1 MSETACRPIPRVQ
14 QPSSEAG
21 GRRIPGAGLTPRTVL
36 IVDGHTLVRQGVR
49 EILEEDDG
57 LKVVGEAGDGE
68 EAVAVAADQRPDVV
82 LLEVGGHGRDAVTTV
97 RRIRRHSPDTKVII
111 LSMQE
116 GPELLRALLEAGI
129 RGYLL
134 KTVTRHELVAAI
146 QAVQDPD
153 RIVLSVSRRSLPEDD
168 GAQPVQLTE
177 RERQVLEL
185 TAQALTNRQIGNRLS
200 LTEAT
205 VKRHLRNIF
214 AKLGAGSRLD
224 AVNRAALAGLIEPP
238 RNAL

>member
-1 MSETACRPIPRVQ
+1 M
-14 QPSSEAG
+14 
-21 GRRIPGAGLTPRTVL
+21 
-36 IVDGHTLVRQGVR
+36 IVDSHTLVRQGVR
-49 EILEEDDG
+49 EILEEDDE
-57 LKVVGEAGDGE
+57 LKVVGEAGEGG
-68 EAVAVAADQRPDVV
+68 EAVTMVADRRPDVV
-82 LLEVGGHGRDAVTTV
+82 LLEVGGLGPDAVPMV
-97 RRIRRHSPDTKVII
+97 RSMRRHSPGTKVII

-134 KTVTRHELVAAI
+134 KTVTRYELVAAI
-146 QAVQDPD
+146 QAVEDPE
-153 RIVLSVSRRSLPEDD
+153 RIVLSVSRRSLPD
-168 GAQPVQLTE
+168 GDQAPPVQLTG

-185 TAQALTNRQIGNRLS
+185 TAQALTNRQIANRLS

-224 AVNRAALAGLIEPP
+224 AVNRASLAGLIDPP
-238 RNAL
+238 KNNP

>member
-1 MSETACRPIPRVQ
+1 M
-14 QPSSEAG
+14 
-21 GRRIPGAGLTPRTVL
+21 TPRTIL
-36 IVDGHTLVRQGVR
+36 IVDSHTLVRQGVR
-49 EILEEDDG
+49 EILEEHSG
-57 LKVVGEAGDGE
+57 LRVVGEVGNGD
-68 EAVAVAADQRPDVV
+68 EAVTVVADHRPDVV
-82 LLEVGGHGRDAVTTV
+82 LLEVGGAGTDAVTTV
-97 RRIRRHSPDTKVII
+97 RRIRRQSPGTKVIV

-116 GPELLRALLEAGI
+116 RPELLRALLEAGI

-146 QAVQDPD
+146 QAVDDPE

-168 GAQPVQLTE
+168 GAQPAQLTE
-177 RERQVLEL
+177 REREVLEL
-185 TAQALTNRQIGNRLS
+185 TARALTNRQIANRLA

-224 AVNRAALAGLIEPP
+224 AVNRAVLAGLIEPP
-238 RNAL
+238 QNRL

>member
-1 MSETACRPIPRVQ
+1 M
-14 QPSSEAG
+14 
-21 GRRIPGAGLTPRTVL
+21 TPRTVL
-36 IVDGHTLVRQGVR
+36 IVDSHTLVRQGVR
-49 EILEEDDG
+49 EILEEDAG
-57 LKVVGEAGDGE
+57 LKVVGEAGDGD
-68 EAVAVAADQRPDVV
+68 EAVAMVTEQRPDVV
-82 LLEVGGHGRDAVTTV
+82 LLEVGGPGPDAVTTV
-97 RRIRRHSPDTKVII
+97 RRIRRQSPGTKVII

-116 GPELLRALLEAGI
+116 RPELLRALLEAGI

-146 QAVQDPD
+146 QAVEDPE

-168 GAQPVQLTE
+168 GAQHVQLTE
-177 RERQVLEL
+177 RERQVLDL
-185 TAQALTNRQIGNRLS
+185 TARALTNRQIANRLS

-224 AVNRAALAGLIEPP
+224 AVNRAAHAGLIEPP
-238 RNAL
+238 RNEH

>member
-1 MSETACRPIPRVQ
+1 MT
-14 QPSSEAG
+14 
-21 GRRIPGAGLTPRTVL
+21 LRTIL
-36 IVDGHTLVRQGVR
+36 IVDSHTLVRQGVR

-57 LKVVGEAGDGE
+57 LKVVGEAGTGDE
-68 EAVAVAADQRPDVV
+68 ALTAVADLRPDVV
-82 LLEVGGHGRDAVTTV
+82 LLEVGGPGQDAVTTV
-97 RRIRRHSPDTKVII
+97 RRIRRDSPATKVII

-134 KTVTRHELVAAI
+134 KTVSRNELVAAI
-146 QAVQDPD
+146 RAVEDPE

-168 GAQPVQLTE
+168 GTQPVQLTE

-185 TAQALTNRQIGNRLS
+185 TARALTNRQIANRLS

-224 AVNRAALAGLIEPP
+224 AVNRAALAGLIDPP
-238 RNAL
+238 RTQP

>member
-1 MSETACRPIPRVQ
+1 MTRSI
-14 QPSSEAG
+14 
-21 GRRIPGAGLTPRTVL
+21 L

-49 EILEEDDG
+49 EILEEDDE
-57 LKVVGEAGDGE
+57 LAVVGEAGDGE
-68 EAVAVAADQRPDVV
+68 EAVSMAADRHPDVV

-97 RRIRRHSPDTKVII
+97 RRIRRHSPETKVII

-134 KTVTRHELVAAI
+134 KTVTRDELVAAI
-146 QAVQDPD
+146 QAVQNSD

-185 TAQALTNRQIGNRLS
+185 TALALTNRQIGNRLA

-238 RNAL
+238 RNTL

>member
-1 MSETACRPIPRVQ
+1 
-14 QPSSEAG
+14 
-21 GRRIPGAGLTPRTVL
+21 
-36 IVDGHTLVRQGVR
+36 
-49 EILEEDDG
+49 
-57 LKVVGEAGDGE
+57 
-68 EAVAVAADQRPDVV
+68 
-82 LLEVGGHGRDAVTTV
+82 
-97 RRIRRHSPDTKVII
+97 
-111 LSMQE
+111 MQE

-146 QAVQDPD
+146 QAVEDPE

-185 TAQALTNRQIGNRLS
+185 TARALTNRQIANRLS

-224 AVNRAALAGLIEPP
+224 AVNRASHAGLIEPP
-238 RNAL
+238 RNEH

>member
-1 MSETACRPIPRVQ
+1 MV
-14 QPSSEAG
+14 SEAPPSPG
-21 GRRIPGAGLTPRTVL
+21 TRARRIPGAVLTLRTIL
-36 IVDGHTLVRQGVR
+36 IVDSHTLVRQGVR
-49 EILEEDDG
+49 EILEEDDR
-57 LKVVGEAGDGE
+57 LKVVGEAGNGD
-68 EAVAVAADQRPDVV
+68 EALTVVADLRPDVV
-82 LLEVGGHGRDAVTTV
+82 LLEVGGSGQDPVTTV
-97 RRIRRHSPDTKVII
+97 RRIRRHSPATKVII

-134 KTVTRHELVAAI
+134 KTVSRNELVAAI
-146 QAVQDPD
+146 QAVEDPE

-185 TAQALTNRQIGNRLS
+185 TARALTNRQIANRLS

-224 AVNRAALAGLIEPP
+224 AVNRAALAGLIDPP
-238 RNAL
+238 RTKP

>member
-1 MSETACRPIPRVQ
+1 MT
-14 QPSSEAG
+14 
-21 GRRIPGAGLTPRTVL
+21 LRTIL

-57 LKVVGEAGDGE
+57 LKVVGEAGDGD
-68 EAVAVAADQRPDVV
+68 EALTVVADLHPDVV
-82 LLEVGGHGRDAVTTV
+82 LLEVGNPGQDAVTTV
-97 RRIRRHSPDTKVII
+97 RRIRHHSPDTKVII

-134 KTVTRHELVAAI
+134 KTVSRNELVAAI
-146 QAVQDPD
+146 RAVEDPE

-168 GAQPVQLTE
+168 GTQPVALTE
-177 RERQVLEL
+177 RERQVLDL
-185 TAQALTNRQIGNRLS
+185 TAQALTNRQIANRLS

-224 AVNRAALAGLIEPP
+224 AVNRAALAGLIDPP
-238 RNAL
+238 RTKP